1 MHFEENKAIVLDFVR
16 MINRG
21 DLSAIDRY
29 ISPNFYNYDPKPGE
43 LTAQEVL
50 AGLAGDLIA
59 AAPDFQLS
67 VSEFIEEGDTLTFNI
82 TMTGTKT
89 NELWGAPGSGKH
101 ASWTSFV
108 TSRFQNGQFAFSWQ
122 DLPVPEILAVLRQ
135 IDLVPTPDQMDRPMK
150 YPVVV
155 PEFLVRVLFTG
166 QVADKECS
174 HLELIQVTEPLADV
188 CNACVEM
195 GDVWPALRM
204 CLLCGFIGCCD
215 TSKNKHMKQHYEET
229 GHPIFRSIRM
239 DEGWI
244 WCYEDN
250 AFFSKDMLEN
260 IKS

>member
-101 ASWTSFV
+101 ASWTSSV

-135 IDLVPTPDQMDRPMK
+135 IDLVPAPDQMDRPMK